1 LKECIDA
8 DIRFHTAIAVASKN
22 EILADLYKTFSIQ
35 LRNVF
40 LTIHKDTTDFKITQ
54 NLHEQLLKSIE
65 AKDAKKAW
73 NTAAKIIGHTA
84 Q

>member
-1 LKECIDA
+1 MTNNFISRRSLA
-8 DIRFHTAIAVASKN
+8 DEVAVASNN

-35 LRNVF
+35 IKNRF
-40 LTIHKDTTDFKITQ
+40 LSIHKDTTDFRETQ

-65 AKDAKKAW
+65 ANDTKKTW
-73 NTAAKIIGHTA
+73 NTAAKIIGHKA